1 MPRILAFS
9 GSARAESF
17 NQRLVGIAAAGARAA
32 GAEVT
37 LVNLADYPMP
47 FFNQDLEDRD
57 GMPEH
62 ARAFKRLLAAHDG
75 FLIASPEY
83 NSAFT
88 PLLKNTLDWASR
100 TESDDEPGLMA
111 FKGKVA
117 VIMAASPG
125 GFGGIRS
132 LMLLRLFLNH
142 LAVLV
147 LPDQL
152 VVPFAH
158 KAFNPDG
165 SLAKASEQEAALAL
179 GRRLAEALG
188 RRA

>member
-1 MPRILAFS
+1 
-9 GSARAESF
+9 
-17 NQRLVGIAAAGARAA
+17 
-32 GAEVT
+32 
-37 LVNLADYPMP
+37 
-47 FFNQDLEDRD
+47 
-57 GMPEH
+57 
-62 ARAFKRLLAAHDG
+62 
-75 FLIASPEY
+75 
-83 NSAFT
+83 
-88 PLLKNTLDWASR
+88 
-100 TESDDEPGLMA
+100 MA